1 MSTKSGRTV
10 QAMAAALVVAV
21 AGGVVGWTAAQT
33 QTLDDLAW
41 MAGYWV
47 GSVDGVV
54 AEELWLEPRGAFMI
68 GVHRDSSARGDAFFE
83 YLRIQRTPSGI
94 VYLASPAGRDP
105 TPFPLTTLEDRRVV
119 FENPDH
125 DFPQRITYWLDETG
139 ALHARVEGDVNG
151 DTRTDEWVW
160 QRTTLPAP

>member
-1 MSTKSGRTV
+1 MCTATRRP
-10 QAMAAALVVAV
+10 AA
-21 AGGVVGWTAAQT
+21 TR
-33 QTLDDLAW
+33 
-41 MAGYWV
+41 
-47 GSVDGVV
+47 S
-54 AEELWLEPRGAFMI
+54 
-68 GVHRDSSARGDAFFE
+68 FE

-160 QRTTLPAP
+160 QRTHAARAVIASRTSGGGALSRLAILIVWDGSHSRYQR